1 MTVRASKPSLN
12 LREALSELNKPSG
25 VAGEAMLRA
34 ETPQEQFNLI
44 GAGRKNILVNG
55 DFQVSQRG
63 DYSSATVTAD
73 GTYRLDRWYLGTN
86 NNNSTVQRTTVAV
99 SDSPESQYAQ
109 KCVAGSTAT
118 SYLGIRQ
125 KVENPAR
132 YAGKTVTYSGW
143 VRSNHTGARLTMY
156 VTSPAT
162 IVTSNTHSGNGSW
175 EKLSVTVKLPDAMSG
190 TWYVDVHI
198 SSASVGNTSITA
210 SDYFEAADLQLELGS
225 VATPF
230 EHRSYGEEL
239 ALCQR
244 YFCKSYSDDTYPPT
258 NTANGCEVLYSD
270 GTTSYHG
277 GYRFPVSMRVQPS
290 ISLWTKNGNAN
301 QAQLNFTSG
310 SYVDISVYA
319 PSHKSFNV
327 YQSTAGTV
335 GIYAF
340 HYTADAEL

>member
-1 MTVRASKPSLN
+1 MTVKVTKPAVN
-12 LREALSELNKPSG
+12 LREEISALKKPSG
-25 VAGEAMLRA
+25 VAGEAILRA

-44 GAGRKNILVNG
+44 GAGRKNILING

-63 DYSSATVTAD
+63 DYSSATVTSD
-73 GTYRLDRWYLGTN
+73 HTYRLDRWYLGTN

-143 VRSNHTGARLTMY
+143 VKSNHADARLTMY
-156 VTSPAT
+156 IPSPAT
-162 IVTSNTHSGNGSW
+162 IVTSNTHSGNGAW
-175 EKLSVTVKLPDAMSG
+175 EKLSVTVKLPETMSG

-198 SSASVGNTSITA
+198 SSATVGNTRIT
-210 SDYFEAADLQLELGS
+210 SGDYFEATDLQLELGK

-230 EHRSYGEEL
+230 EYRSYGEEL

-244 YFCKSYSDDTYPPT
+244 YYQKLDTGRIGGVINVQSQGIASLPLKLSPMRATATIGISGTIGFYYMSGGT
-258 NTANGCEVLYSD
+258 QVNSTISSLASAANNAININKANGA
-270 GTTSYHG
+270 G
-277 GYRFPVSMRVQPS
+277 GAGDSFWCDLGPS
-290 ISLWTKNGNAN
+290 A
-301 QAQLNFTSG
+301 F
-310 SYVDISVYA
+310 
-319 PSHKSFNV
+319 
-327 YQSTAGTV
+327 
-335 GIYAF
+335 IYL
-340 HYTADAEL
+340 DAEL